1 MKTFFQD
8 HCTYSRLN
16 NPTRESLEKCLASLD
31 NAEHALV
38 YPSGSAAIFGLLHL
52 LRPGDHFIS
61 CTEQYG
67 GSRTLFLDYAEA
79 QSLTVDFVDSAD
91 IELVEAAIKSNTK
104 VNYFHIFFIFAFGQ
118 FSFKF

>member
-1 MKTFFQD
+1 M
-8 HCTYSRLN
+8 N
-16 NPTRESLEKCLASLD
+16 NPTRESLETCLASLD

-79 QSLTVDFVDSAD
+79 QSMTVDFIDSAD

-104 VNYFHIFFIFAFGQ
+104 VKNLFSYFFNFRL
-118 FSFKF
+118 